1 MKLRIQMKRIYEPA
15 SAEDGARVL
24 VDRIWP
30 RGIKK
35 EAAALDL
42 WLKDIAPS
50 TNLRK
55 WYGHKPEKWL
65 EFRKRYKA
73 ELTAHK
79 SELEQLIGMVRKGA
93 VTLLYAA
100 HDGEHSNAEVLKE
113 YLLHHLARK
122 A

>member
-1 MKLRIQMKRIYEPA
+1 MKRIYEPP
-15 SAEDGARVL
+15 SAEDGARIL

-30 RGIKK
+30 RGITK

-50 TNLRK
+50 TDLRK
-55 WYGHKPEKWL
+55 WYGHEVEKWP

-79 SELEQLIGMVRKGA
+79 SELEQLIGFAQKGA

-100 HDGEHSNAEVLKE
+100 HDAEHSNAEVLKE
-113 YLLHHLARK
+113 YLSHHFARK